1 MAYGLVGSL
10 ALALNLAEVPE
21 VLSAY
26 RSGMPPLEAFGPS
39 IAIGVILVVMLW
51 FALGTQRNIRKG
63 NDLLRWLQGGLPMLG
78 RRTTL
83 RWLGSSVV
91 QLGIVEPQTPFR
103 EATVAIVLEPRDVPV
118 LWAFA
123 RSRGRRDFV
132 IIRANLTRA
141 PGFSMD
147 VRDPGGWT
155 GRLDGVDGADDLGHA
170 QDWPGGFVV
179 HVGQGADEAV
189 VRTTWSRL
197 AKGSGGVW
205 RLTVQPIVPHVEV
218 HFRPPPEKAAAD
230 GILVPLRELATAL
243 VRR

>member
-1 MAYGLVGSL
+1 MAYGLIGSL
-10 ALALNLAEVPE
+10 ALALNLAEVPK

-91 QLGIVEPQTPFR
+91 QLEIVEPQTPFR

-132 IIRANLTRA
+132 IIRANLVRA

-147 VRDPGGWT
+147 VRDPRGWT
-155 GRLDGVDGADDLGHA
+155 GRLDDVDGADDLGRA
-170 QDWPGGFVV
+170 QDWPGGFVA
-179 HVGQGADEAV
+179 HVGHGADEAV
-189 VRTTWSRL
+189 VRSTWSRL
-197 AKGSGGVW
+197 AKATGGVW

-218 HFRPPPEKAAAD
+218 HFRPPPEKATAD
-230 GILVPLRELATAL
+230 GILSPIRALATTLA
-243 VRR
+243 RH

>member
-1 MAYGLVGSL
+1 
-10 ALALNLAEVPE
+10 
-21 VLSAY
+21 
-26 RSGMPPLEAFGPS
+26 MPPLEAFGPS
-39 IAIGVILVVMLW
+39 VVIGLILVVMLW

-63 NDLLRWLQGGLPMLG
+63 NNLLRWLQGGLPILG

-123 RSRGRRDFV
+123 RSRGRRDFL

-147 VRDPGGWT
+147 VRDPRAWT
-155 GRLDGVDGADDLGHA
+155 GRLEDVDAADDLGHA
-170 QDWPGGFVV
+170 QDWPGGFIA
-179 HVGQGADEAV
+179 HVGQGADEAL
-189 VRTTWSRL
+189 VRLALSRL
-197 AKGSGGVW
+197 AKASGGVW

-218 HFRPPPEKAAAD
+218 HILPPPEKAAAD
-230 GILVPLRELATAL
+230 GMVAPIRELAAAL
-243 VRR
+243 ARH